1 MASSPVRQTE
11 ELERRI
17 YEVDVQLQ
25 DLERRLQD
33 LQVSEDRVHGLEERL
48 LDASARRIHDFER
61 RLEHEWVAL
70 RQIHEEPLKTAEQ
83 RMASV
88 TENCLTL
95 VRDALTLLRGR
106 ASIDAAAD
114 SSRKEDVRPARDIPL
129 YSRSA
134 RWVAIAAFVTLIA
147 AGAYVT
153 WRLASEL
160 RGATARTIATEQ
172 KASELQQIIERET
185 RAAEQTAQR
194 VNAEALIAAA
204 RTERMVNVLAAPDL
218 RQYSL
223 IGQRAAAAASG
234 HLLWSSSRGAI
245 LAASRLPA
253 PSSKE
258 IYQVWMTTTR
268 GALSLG
274 FVSSDAQGRAGAS
287 FDAPPE
293 LPGNVVGF
301 MLTLEPTGGN
311 VKPTGPVVLASS

>member
-11 ELERRI
+11 ELERRV

-33 LQVSEDRVHGLEERL
+33 LQERVHSVEERL
-48 LDASARRIHDFER
+48 LNASARRIHDFER

-88 TENCLTL
+88 TENCLAL
-95 VRDALTLLRGR
+95 VRDALTLLHGR
-106 ASIDAAAD
+106 ASVDATGV
-114 SSRKEDVRPARDIPL
+114 SSGQEHVPPAEQIPL
-129 YSRSA
+129 YSKSA
-134 RWVAIAAFVTLIA
+134 RWFVISAFVTLLA
-147 AGAYVT
+147 AGAYIT
-153 WRLASEL
+153 WRLATEL

-172 KASELQQIIERET
+172 QVSELQQIIERET
-185 RAAEQTAQR
+185 RATEQTAQR
-194 VNAEALIAAA
+194 INAEALIAAA